1 MTSSGTLG
9 AQPLTHRISIKISD
23 FATLAYLF
31 FETLVS
37 VSAPSTYLLSVT
49 HTYVIREERGR
60 GKKKKRWPIMTIILC
75 SQSLTRH
82 RGPILP
88 LDLNQQGQ
96 GVQVAQAV
104 VEADREVDGEAGAA

>member
-1 MTSSGTLG
+1 
-9 AQPLTHRISIKISD
+9 
-23 FATLAYLF
+23 
-31 FETLVS
+31 
-37 VSAPSTYLLSVT
+37 
-49 HTYVIREERGR
+49 
-60 GKKKKRWPIMTIILC
+60 MTIILC

-104 VEADREVDGEAGAA
+104 VEADWEVDGEAGAGAGAAVVEVEEVVVVEDSWQWVICEEAEVSYSAPPFYTNQISWQTCFKP

>member
-1 MTSSGTLG
+1 
-9 AQPLTHRISIKISD
+9 
-23 FATLAYLF
+23 
-31 FETLVS
+31 
-37 VSAPSTYLLSVT
+37 
-49 HTYVIREERGR
+49 
-60 GKKKKRWPIMTIILC
+60 MTIILC

-104 VEADREVDGEAGAA
+104 VEVEEVVVVEDSWQWVICEEAEVSYSAPPFYTNQISWQTCFKP

>member
-1 MTSSGTLG
+1 
-9 AQPLTHRISIKISD
+9 
-23 FATLAYLF
+23 
-31 FETLVS
+31 
-37 VSAPSTYLLSVT
+37 
-49 HTYVIREERGR
+49 
-60 GKKKKRWPIMTIILC
+60 MTIILC

-104 VEADREVDGEAGAA
+104 VEVEVVVVEDSWLWVICEEAEVSYSAPPFYTNQICWQTCFKP

>member
-1 MTSSGTLG
+1 MSNSKPYVTSSGTLG

-60 GKKKKRWPIMTIILC
+60 EKKKKMANNDD
-75 SQSLTRH
+75 H
-82 RGPILP
+82 H
-88 LDLNQQGQ
+88 
-96 GVQVAQAV
+96 V
-104 VEADREVDGEAGAA
+104 